1 MKLRHIS
8 AVAALAVLLPFA
20 ASALTTDELQQQIQ
34 SLLTQITQ
42 LQQQLKQLQ
51 IPDPVQPPPD
61 VAPTHPI
68 CPTFSRTLAQGATG
82 DDVTQL
88 QQYLGASPTGYF
100 GPMTAKAV
108 AAVQADAGLSQ
119 VGIVGPATRAWFYKR
134 CGGEGWNQNFSAS
147 PTSGPAPLSLNFQMS
162 GRGNDSYSIDFG

>member
-88 QQYLGASPTGYF
+88 QQYLGVSPTGYF
-100 GPMTAKAV
+100 GSATARAV
-108 AAVQADAGLSQ
+108 AKH
-119 VGIVGPATRAWFYKR
+119 RRWF
-134 CGGEGWNQNFSAS
+134 CC
-147 PTSGPAPLSLNFQMS
+147 
-162 GRGNDSYSIDFG
+162 